1 MQHFK
6 INNNFIKKPSNK
18 ISLEKKRSLIVGDV
32 NLNLI
37 NYRQITGVNQLL
49 EVMLTNNFI
58 PQIPSPRE

>member
-6 INNNFIKKPSNK
+6 INNNFIKKPRNK
-18 ISLEKKRSLIVGDV
+18 ISLEKKRSLIVGGV

-58 PQIPSPRE
+58 PQIPFPRE

>member
-6 INNNFIKKPSNK
+6 INNNFIKKPRNK

-58 PQIPSPRE
+58 PQIPFPRE

>member
-18 ISLEKKRSLIVGDV
+18 ISFEKKRSLIVGDV

-58 PQIPSPRE
+58 PQIPFPRE

>member
-58 PQIPSPRE
+58 PQIPFPRE